1 MKFLKKMFIKWGWI
15 KVKEEEVHEESEL
28 MKEYNRLHA
37 KPAYE
42 PKVEV
47 KLAKPAAQVQESKP
61 VEVKIAVKKVT
72 PHVEPRAQATITRKQ
87 TPKQQTQHTTVVHNT
102 TVYEDDSSL
111 LDDVVTGIAVASIID
126 SVCDSVSVCDS
137 FDSSSS
143 SDWSGGGG
151 GFSGGG
157 SSDDW

>member
-15 KVKEEEVHEESEL
+15 KIKEEEVHEESEL

-37 KPAYE
+37 RPAYE

-47 KLAKPAAQVQESKP
+47 KLAKPVAQVQKP
-61 VEVKIAVKKVT
+61 VEVKQVVKKT
-72 PHVEPRAQATITRKQ
+72 PNIKPHAQATITRKSA
-87 TPKQQTQHTTVVHNT
+87 PRGQHTTIIQNT

-143 SDWSGGGG
+143 SNWSGDDG

-157 SSDDW
+157 SSDEW